1 VCGIIGG
8 PLSTSIMSHF
18 DTVAGFHGWQ
28 WLFVLTGLP
37 PILAGLFA
45 WYWLDNRPADA
56 RWLSQDEKRR
66 IEQALAEERG
76 RRQPGGHQH
85 FLGALKDRKSGLSS
99 SPTA

>member
-37 PILAGLFA
+37 PILAGLFR
-45 WYWLDNRPADA
+45 LV
-56 RWLSQDEKRR
+56 
-66 IEQALAEERG
+66 LAGQSPG
-76 RRQPGGHQH
+76 RRTLAQPG
-85 FLGALKDRKSGLSS
+85 
-99 SPTA
+99 